1 VVALSAIAFRRAAPQ
16 KDLAFQASSP
26 KNFTA
31 GRLTGLFFW
40 PGGSGSCGTKSPP
53 TPLPLLSPGGKAI
66 CPTIR
71 RSAGT
76 AFSRRCGGRSFP
88 QHAGAKNLAKTS
100 PLEFIQQVRT
110 ETSKVTW
117 PTRRETVMTGV
128 MVVIMTTIL
137 AVFFFG
143 VDSILQAIVTMLL
156 KLAQ

>member
-1 VVALSAIAFRRAAPQ
+1 
-16 KDLAFQASSP
+16 
-26 KNFTA
+26 
-31 GRLTGLFFW
+31 
-40 PGGSGSCGTKSPP
+40 
-53 TPLPLLSPGGKAI
+53 LLSRGGKAI
-66 CPTIR
+66 CPTFR
-71 RSAGT
+71 RSAAT
-76 AFSRRCGGRSFP
+76 ALSGDAAPLLP

-100 PLEFIQQVRT
+100 PLEFIRQVRT

-137 AVFFFG
+137 ALFFFG